1 MKQIHFILL
10 RNEGLVLK
18 ILIRH
23 AHSPWRPKPTNLN
36 IGDTVMKQMD
46 LKIAIVGAGVGG
58 LTLALALREHGI
70 DAQLYEQTEELR
82 EVGAAVALSANAT
95 RFYDRM
101 GLRPDFVK
109 VCAEVPGLIYRD
121 GRSGTVIGH
130 HRGTPSYREQ
140 FGGSYWGIHRAD
152 LQAVLSRA
160 VGLERNKLSH
170 RLVDLVQHPDRV
182 CLSFDNGQRID
193 ADLVIGADGARS
205 ITRRW
210 MLGYDDALYSG
221 CSGFRGVVPA
231 ERMDLLPDP
240 ETIQFWVGPGGHLL
254 HYPIGDKG
262 DQNFLLVERHPS
274 PWPFRDWVMPA
285 SEGEQLRLFKHWH
298 PAVVQMITAVPISQ
312 RWGLFHRPPLGR
324 WSKGRVTLIGD
335 AAHALVPHHGQGAN
349 QSIEDAVVL
358 AAQLASA
365 GPGNWREAQEAYER
379 LRRGRTRK
387 VQYASISTADVL
399 HLPDGPAAQA
409 RNARLGARDS
419 VLNHLD
425 WIHDFDALTEEPS
438 ERQGGTWL

>member
-1 MKQIHFILL
+1 MEQL
-10 RNEGLVLK
+10 
-18 ILIRH
+18 
-23 AHSPWRPKPTNLN
+23 
-36 IGDTVMKQMD
+36 D
-46 LKIAIVGAGVGG
+46 LKIAIIGAGIGG

-70 DAQLYEQTEELR
+70 DAQLYEQTDELR

-95 RFYDRM
+95 RFYERM
-101 GLRPDFVK
+101 GLRAAFDA
-109 VCAEVPGLIYRD
+109 VCAEIPALIYRD
-121 GRSGTVIGH
+121 GRSGEVIGQ
-130 HRGTPSYREQ
+130 HRGEPSYRQQ
-140 FGGSYWGIHRAD
+140 FGGSYWGVHRAD
-152 LQAVLSRA
+152 LQTVLSNA
-160 VGLERNKLSH
+160 VGLERINLSH
-170 RLVDLVQHPDRV
+170 RLTDLVQHPDRV
-182 CLSFDNGQRID
+182 SLSFANGRHID

-231 ERMDLLPDP
+231 GHMDLLPDP
-240 ETIQFWVGPGGHLL
+240 EAIQFWVGPQGHLL

-274 PWPFRDWVMPA
+274 PWPSRDWVTPA
-285 SEGEQLRLFKHWH
+285 SEGEQLRLFKDWH
-298 PAVVQMITAVPISQ
+298 PAVVQMVTAVPISQ

-358 AAQLASA
+358 AAQLAKA
-365 GPGNWREAQEAYER
+365 GPGRWREAQEAYER

-399 HLPDGPAAQA
+399 HLPDGPEAQA
-409 RNARLGARDS
+409 RNARLRARDS
-419 VLNHLD
+419 LLHHLD
-425 WIHDFDALTEEPS
+425 WIHDFDALAQEPT

>member
-1 MKQIHFILL
+1 MEQL
-10 RNEGLVLK
+10 
-18 ILIRH
+18 
-23 AHSPWRPKPTNLN
+23 
-36 IGDTVMKQMD
+36 D
-46 LKIAIVGAGVGG
+46 LKIAIIGAGIGG

-70 DAQLYEQTEELR
+70 DAHLYEQTDELR

-95 RFYDRM
+95 RFYERM
-101 GLRPDFVK
+101 GLRAAFDA
-109 VCAEVPGLIYRD
+109 VCAEIPALIYRD
-121 GRSGTVIGH
+121 GRSGEVIGQ
-130 HRGTPSYREQ
+130 HRGEPSYRQQ
-140 FGGSYWGIHRAD
+140 FGGAYWGVHRAD
-152 LQAVLSRA
+152 LQAVLSGA
-160 VGLERNKLSH
+160 VGAERIHLSH
-170 RLVDLVQHPDRV
+170 RLTNLVQHADHV
-182 CLSFDNGQRID
+182 SLSFANGQQVY

-231 ERMDLLPDP
+231 ASMDLLPDP
-240 ETIQFWVGPGGHLL
+240 EAIQFWVGPQGHLL

-274 PWPFRDWVMPA
+274 PWPSRDWVTPA
-285 SEGEQLRLFKHWH
+285 SEGEQLRLFKGWH

-358 AAQLASA
+358 AAQLAKA
-365 GPGNWREAQEAYER
+365 GAGRWREAQEAYER

-387 VQYASISTADVL
+387 VQFASITTADVL
-399 HLPDGPAAQA
+399 HLPDGPEAQA
-409 RNARLGARDS
+409 RNARLRDRES
-419 VLNHLD
+419 LLHHLD
-425 WIHDFDALTEEPS
+425 WIHDFDALSQEPT

>member
-1 MKQIHFILL
+1 M
-10 RNEGLVLK
+10 R
-18 ILIRH
+18 
-23 AHSPWRPKPTNLN
+23 
-36 IGDTVMKQMD
+36 MD
-46 LKIAIVGAGVGG
+46 MKIAIIGAGIGG
-58 LTLALALREHGI
+58 LTLALALREQGI
-70 DAQLYEQTEELR
+70 DAQLYEQTDELR

-95 RFYDRM
+95 RFYERM
-101 GLRPDFVK
+101 GLRAAFES

-121 GRSGTVIGH
+121 GRSGEVIGH
-130 HRGTPSYREQ
+130 HRGAPSYREQ
-140 FGGSYWGIHRAD
+140 FGGSYWGVHRAD
-152 LQAVLSRA
+152 LQAVLSTA
-160 VGLERNKLSH
+160 VGPEHIKLGH
-170 RLVDLVQHPDRV
+170 RLVDLVQHSDHV
-182 CLSFDNGQRID
+182 SLSFDNGQHID

-231 ERMDLLPDP
+231 DRMHLLPDP

-274 PWPFRDWVMPA
+274 PWPSRDWVLPA
-285 SEGEQLRLFKHWH
+285 SEGEQLRLFKDWH
-298 PAVVQMITAVPISQ
+298 PAVVEMITAVPISQ

-358 AAQLASA
+358 ADQLAKA
-365 GPGNWREAQEAYER
+365 GPGSWLEAQQAYER

-387 VQYASISTADVL
+387 VQYASITTADML

-409 RNARLGARDS
+409 RNNRLGERES
-419 VLNHLD
+419 MLHHLD

>member
-1 MKQIHFILL
+1 M
-10 RNEGLVLK
+10 R
-18 ILIRH
+18 
-23 AHSPWRPKPTNLN
+23 
-36 IGDTVMKQMD
+36 MD
-46 LKIAIVGAGVGG
+46 MKIAIVGAGIGG
-58 LTLALALREHGI
+58 LTLALALREQGI
-70 DAQLYEQTEELR
+70 DAQLYEQTDELR

-95 RFYDRM
+95 RFYERM
-101 GLRPDFVK
+101 GLRAAFES

-121 GRSGTVIGH
+121 GRSGEVIGH
-130 HRGTPSYREQ
+130 HRGAPSYREQ
-140 FGGSYWGIHRAD
+140 FGGSYWGVHRAD
-152 LQAVLSRA
+152 LQAVLSTA
-160 VGLERNKLSH
+160 VGPEHIKLGH
-170 RLVDLVQHPDRV
+170 RLVDLVQHSDHV
-182 CLSFDNGQRID
+182 SLSFDNGQHID

-231 ERMDLLPDP
+231 DRMHLLPDP

-274 PWPFRDWVMPA
+274 PWPSRDWVLPA
-285 SEGEQLRLFKHWH
+285 SEGEQLRLFKDWH
-298 PAVVQMITAVPISQ
+298 PAVVEMITAVPISQ

-358 AAQLASA
+358 ADQLAKA
-365 GPGNWREAQEAYER
+365 GPGNWREAQQAYER

-387 VQYASISTADVL
+387 VQYASITTADML

-409 RNARLGARDS
+409 RNSRLGERES
-419 VLNHLD
+419 MLHHLD

>member
-1 MKQIHFILL
+1 MEQL
-10 RNEGLVLK
+10 
-18 ILIRH
+18 
-23 AHSPWRPKPTNLN
+23 
-36 IGDTVMKQMD
+36 D
-46 LKIAIVGAGVGG
+46 LKIAIIGAGIGG

-70 DAQLYEQTEELR
+70 DAQLYEQTDELR

-95 RFYDRM
+95 RFYERM
-101 GLRPDFVK
+101 GLRAAFDA
-109 VCAEVPGLIYRD
+109 VCAEIPALIYRD
-121 GRSGTVIGH
+121 GRSGEVIGQ
-130 HRGTPSYREQ
+130 HRGEPSYRQQ
-140 FGGSYWGIHRAD
+140 FGGSYWGVHRAD
-152 LQAVLSRA
+152 LQAVLSNA
-160 VGLERNKLSH
+160 VGLERINLSH
-170 RLVDLVQHPDRV
+170 RLTDLVQHPDRV
-182 CLSFDNGQRID
+182 SLSFANGRHID

-231 ERMDLLPDP
+231 GRMDRLPDP
-240 ETIQFWVGPGGHLL
+240 EALQYWIGPQGHLL
-254 HYPIGDKG
+254 HYPIGDEG

-274 PWPFRDWVMPA
+274 PWPSRDWVTPA
-285 SEGEQLRLFKHWH
+285 SEGEQLRLFKDWH

-358 AAQLASA
+358 AAQLAKA
-365 GPGNWREAQEAYER
+365 GPGRWREAQEAYER

-399 HLPDGPAAQA
+399 HLPDGPEAQA
-409 RNARLGARDS
+409 RNARLRGRDS
-419 VLNHLD
+419 LLRHLD
-425 WIHDFDALTEEPS
+425 WIHDFDALAQEPT

>member
-1 MKQIHFILL
+1 M
-10 RNEGLVLK
+10 R
-18 ILIRH
+18 
-23 AHSPWRPKPTNLN
+23 
-36 IGDTVMKQMD
+36 MD
-46 LKIAIVGAGVGG
+46 MKIAIVGAGIGG
-58 LTLALALREHGI
+58 LTLALALREQGI
-70 DAQLYEQTEELR
+70 DAQLYEQTDELR

-95 RFYDRM
+95 RFYERM
-101 GLRPDFVK
+101 GLRAAFES

-121 GRSGTVIGH
+121 GRSGEVIGH
-130 HRGTPSYREQ
+130 HRGAPSYREQ
-140 FGGSYWGIHRAD
+140 FGGSYWGVHRAD
-152 LQAVLSRA
+152 LQAVLSTA
-160 VGLERNKLSH
+160 VGLEHIKLGH
-170 RLVDLVQHPDRV
+170 RLVDLVQHSDHV
-182 CLSFDNGQRID
+182 SLSFDNGQHID

-231 ERMDLLPDP
+231 DRMHLLPDP

-274 PWPFRDWVMPA
+274 PWPSREWVLPA
-285 SEGEQLRLFKHWH
+285 SEGEQLRLFKDWH
-298 PAVVQMITAVPISQ
+298 PAVVEMITAVPISQ

-358 AAQLASA
+358 ADQLAKA
-365 GPGNWREAQEAYER
+365 GPGNWREAQQAYER

-387 VQYASISTADVL
+387 VQYASITTADML

-409 RNARLGARDS
+409 RNSRLGERES
-419 VLNHLD
+419 MLHHLD

>member
-1 MKQIHFILL
+1 MERL
-10 RNEGLVLK
+10 
-18 ILIRH
+18 
-23 AHSPWRPKPTNLN
+23 
-36 IGDTVMKQMD
+36 D
-46 LKIAIVGAGVGG
+46 LKIAIVGAGIGG
-58 LTLALALREHGI
+58 LTLALALREHGV
-70 DAQLYEQTEELR
+70 DAQLFEQTDELR

-95 RFYDRM
+95 RFYERM
-101 GLRPDFVK
+101 GLRSAFDA
-109 VCAEVPGLIYRD
+109 VCAEIPALIYRD
-121 GRSGTVIGH
+121 GRSGEVIGQ
-130 HRGTPSYREQ
+130 HRGEPSYREQ
-140 FGGSYWGIHRAD
+140 FGGSYWGVHRAD
-152 LQAVLSRA
+152 LQAVLSKA
-160 VGLERNKLSH
+160 VGVERINLSH

-182 CLSFDNGQRID
+182 SLNFANGRQVD

-231 ERMDLLPDP
+231 GRMDLLPDP
-240 ETIQFWVGPGGHLL
+240 EAIQFWIGPHGHLL
-254 HYPIGDKG
+254 HYPIGDEG

-274 PWPFRDWVMPA
+274 PWPPREWVTPA
-285 SEGEQLRLFKHWH
+285 SEGEQLRLFENWH

-358 AAQLASA
+358 AAQLAKA
-365 GPGNWREAQEAYER
+365 GPGRWREGQEAYER

-387 VQYASISTADVL
+387 VQYASITTADVL
-399 HLPDGPAAQA
+399 HLPDGPEAQA
-409 RNARLGARDS
+409 RNARLRGRDS
-419 VLNHLD
+419 LMRHLD
-425 WIHDFDALTEEPS
+425 WIHDFDAVEQEPS
-438 ERQGGTWL
+438 ERQGGMWL

>member
-1 MKQIHFILL
+1 MEQL
-10 RNEGLVLK
+10 
-18 ILIRH
+18 
-23 AHSPWRPKPTNLN
+23 
-36 IGDTVMKQMD
+36 D
-46 LKIAIVGAGVGG
+46 LKIAIIGAGIGG

-70 DAQLYEQTEELR
+70 DAQLYEQTDELR

-95 RFYDRM
+95 RFYERM
-101 GLRPDFVK
+101 GLRAAFDA
-109 VCAEVPGLIYRD
+109 VCAEIPALIYRD
-121 GRSGTVIGH
+121 GRSGEVIGQ
-130 HRGTPSYREQ
+130 HRGEPSYRDQ
-140 FGGSYWGIHRAD
+140 FGGSYWGVHRAD
-152 LQAVLSRA
+152 LQAVLSNA
-160 VGLERNKLSH
+160 VGLERIHLSH
-170 RLVDLVQHPDRV
+170 RLTDLVQHPDRV
-182 CLSFDNGQRID
+182 SLSFANGQHID

-231 ERMDLLPDP
+231 GRMDLLPDP
-240 ETIQFWVGPGGHLL
+240 EAIQFWVGPQGHLL

-274 PWPFRDWVMPA
+274 PWPSREWVAPA
-285 SEGEQLRLFKHWH
+285 SEGEQLRLFKDWH
-298 PAVVQMITAVPISQ
+298 PAVAQMITAVPISQ

-358 AAQLASA
+358 AAQLAKA
-365 GPGNWREAQEAYER
+365 GPGRWREAQEAYER

-399 HLPDGPAAQA
+399 HLPDGPEAQA
-409 RNARLGARDS
+409 RNARLRARES
-419 VLNHLD
+419 LLHHLD
-425 WIHDFDALTEEPS
+425 WIHDFDALAQEPT

>member
-1 MKQIHFILL
+1 MASG
-10 RNEGLVLK
+10 RASS
-18 ILIRH
+18 R
-23 AHSPWRPKPTNLN
+23 R
-36 IGDTVMKQMD
+36 
-46 LKIAIVGAGVGG
+46 IAIIGAGIGG
-58 LTLALALREHGI
+58 LTLAIALRRYGI
-70 DAQLYEQTEELR
+70 DAHIYEQTNELR
-82 EVGAAVALSANAT
+82 EIGAAVALSANGT
-95 RFYDRM
+95 RVLNQF
-101 GLRPDFVK
+101 GLTPQLAQHWF
-109 VCAEVPGLIYRD
+109 EVSALIFRD
-121 GRSGTVIGH
+121 GRGGHVIGAH
-130 HRGTPSYREQ
+130 DVGAHYRQ
-140 FGGSYWGIHRAD
+140 RFGAPYVGIHRAD
-152 LQAVLSRA
+152 LQAILASAAGLDRIYLRKHLVDIDDSGARA
-160 VGLERNKLSH
+160 VLRFEDGSTA
-170 RLVDLVQHPDRV
+170 
-182 CLSFDNGQRID
+182 D

-231 ERMDLLPDP
+231 GRMDLLPDP

-254 HYPIGDKG
+254 HYPIGDQG
-262 DQNFLLVERHPS
+262 DQNFLLVERYPS
-274 PWPFRDWVMPA
+274 PWPSRDWVMPA
-285 SEGEQLRLFKHWH
+285 SEGEQLRLFKDWH

-358 AAQLASA
+358 AAQLGKA

-387 VQYASISTADVL
+387 VQYASITTADVL
-399 HLPDGPAAQA
+399 HLPDGPAAMA

-419 VLNHLD
+419 VTHHLD
-425 WIHDFDALTEEPS
+425 WIHDFDALTEVPD

>member
-1 MKQIHFILL
+1 MEQL
-10 RNEGLVLK
+10 
-18 ILIRH
+18 
-23 AHSPWRPKPTNLN
+23 
-36 IGDTVMKQMD
+36 D
-46 LKIAIVGAGVGG
+46 LKIAIVGAGIGG
-58 LTLALALREHGI
+58 LTLALALREHGV
-70 DAQLYEQTEELR
+70 DAQLYEQTDELR

-95 RFYDRM
+95 RFYERM
-101 GLRPDFVK
+101 GLRAAFDA
-109 VCAEVPGLIYRD
+109 VCAEIPALIYRD
-121 GRSGTVIGH
+121 GRSGEVIGQ
-130 HRGTPSYREQ
+130 HRGEPSYRQQ
-140 FGGSYWGIHRAD
+140 FGGSYWGVHRAD
-152 LQAVLSRA
+152 LQAVLSQA
-160 VGLERNKLSH
+160 VGLERIHLSH
-170 RLVDLVQHPDRV
+170 RLTDLVQHSDRV
-182 CLSFDNGQRID
+182 SLSFANGRQID

-231 ERMDLLPDP
+231 GRMDLLPDP
-240 ETIQFWVGPGGHLL
+240 EAIQFWVGPQGHLL

-274 PWPFRDWVMPA
+274 PWPSRDWVTSA
-285 SEGEQLRLFKHWH
+285 NEGEQLRLFKDWH

-358 AAQLASA
+358 AARLAKA
-365 GPGNWREAQEAYER
+365 GPGRWREAQEAYER

-399 HLPDGPAAQA
+399 HLPDGPEAQA
-409 RNARLGARDS
+409 RNARLRARDS
-419 VLNHLD
+419 LLHHLD
-425 WIHDFDALTEEPS
+425 WIHDFDALAQEPT

>member
-1 MKQIHFILL
+1 MRQ
-10 RNEGLVLK
+10 
-18 ILIRH
+18 
-23 AHSPWRPKPTNLN
+23 T
-36 IGDTVMKQMD
+36 D
-46 LKIAIVGAGVGG
+46 LKIAIVGAGIGG

-70 DAQLYEQTEELR
+70 DAQLYEQTDELR

-95 RFYDRM
+95 RFYERM
-101 GLRPDFVK
+101 GLRPAFEG
-109 VCAEVPGLIYRD
+109 VCADVPGLVYRD
-121 GRSGTVIGH
+121 GRSGAVIGH
-130 HRGTPSYREQ
+130 HRGAPGYREQ

-152 LQAVLSRA
+152 LQAVLSTA
-160 VGLERNKLSH
+160 VGLERIKLGH
-170 RLVDLVQHPDRV
+170 RLVDLAQQPDRV
-182 CLSFDNGQRID
+182 SLTFDNGERIN

-205 ITRRW
+205 MTRRW

-231 ERMDLLPDP
+231 GRMDLLPDP

-274 PWPFRDWVMPA
+274 PWPSRDWVMPA
-285 SEGEQLRLFKHWH
+285 SEGEQLRLCRDWH
-298 PAVVQMITAVPISQ
+298 PAVVQMVTAVPVSQ

-358 AAQLASA
+358 AAQLGKA

-379 LRRGRTRK
+379 LRKGRTRK

-399 HLPDGPAAQA
+399 HLPDGPAAEA
-409 RNARLGARDS
+409 RNARLGARES
-419 VLNHLD
+419 LLHHLD
-425 WIHDFDALTEEPS
+425 WIHGFDALTEEPN